1 MGRLPSGRGRSQGEH
16 HGDGG
21 SHGEHC
27 GDGVRAELETTLK
40 NESENEQENGHF
52 HKRDGMVRFSKNY
65 HFSSHFFIIFKFSF
79 ENEIGNELENKLK
92 MA

>member
-1 MGRLPSGRGRSQGEH
+1 MGQLPSGRGRSQGEH

-52 HKRDGMVRFSKNY
+52 RKSDGMVQFSKNY
-65 HFSSHFFIIFKFSF
+65 QFSSHFFLIFNKF
-79 ENEIGNELENKLK
+79 
-92 MA
+92 